1 MKDHLVFTALGGE
14 TAQPGKHVLPL
25 SMVVDEKL
33 HSSEYFLGNLVLPSS
48 NMFLPMQTVENMTSR
63 HASDLAPVS
72 LDRQLI
78 PPLDHLVL
86 EPDLEDKEV
95 SSCSPKFRRGNCEPS

>member
-1 MKDHLVFTALGGE
+1 M
-14 TAQPGKHVLPL
+14 LPL

-33 HSSEYFLGNLVLPSS
+33 HSSEYFSGNLVLPSS

-95 SSCSPKFRRGNCEPS
+95 SSCSPKFRRVNCEPS